1 ESAPMAL
8 LVDERVVAE
17 KRCWLAVS
25 AERAARG
32 WSVRFAAFNAFGA
45 RIPLA
50 SVPEWARSCR
60 DFTIDQ
66 MDAPLFAWLKCPR
79 DSRQDPPLW
88 GVPITYGIEPL
99 IEEMLE
105 HSRIY
110 RREYRLTRP
119 MLGLDATLWRDAGR
133 PGERMDIRGL
143 RRTVQDSDDPFIP
156 LDVPSIDGKGVWQY
170 YAPPIRCEA
179 MEARWQSLSRRVE
192 RACGLSQG
200 ILTERQAVSYA
211 NRDEVR
217 AAMYDTFTV
226 VKSIRRGWEG
236 AVQTLCTAMDA
247 LADRFHMGEYGSRGA
262 VKVRF
267 DWDMS
272 LIERT
277 QETFQQLCT
286 LEERGGMD
294 ISELR
299 AWVMGESAP
308 IARRDGTREQGA

>member
-1 ESAPMAL
+1 
-8 LVDERVVAE
+8 
-17 KRCWLAVS
+17 
-25 AERAARG
+25 
-32 WSVRFAAFNAFGA
+32 
-45 RIPLA
+45 
-50 SVPEWARSCR
+50 
-60 DFTIDQ
+60 
-66 MDAPLFAWLKCPR
+66 
-79 DSRQDPPLW
+79 
-88 GVPITYGIEPL
+88 
-99 IEEMLE
+99 MLE

-262 VKVRF
+262 VEIRF

-308 IARRDGTREQGA
+308 IARRDGT